1 MVHPALARLADR
13 RLAEPAGVALVGA
26 LALAGSIAEAYPAH
40 HYAGLHLEGH
50 PAPWAFA
57 LVVVP
62 ALALWWRRTHP
73 LTVFAIAVAAVAGWA
88 GTGQVYG
95 AALVVVLVAL
105 YALAVSDVA
114 RIRLAALA
122 VGGTLL
128 IWLVGGV
135 FGPWGWLG
143 GPQLDM
149 WAEMLA
155 AGAFGAAVAARRQW
169 RQSEQR
175 NRLQAARAHE
185 EETRR
190 QVDSERLR
198 IARELHD
205 VVAHSMAVINV
216 QASAAAVLVDDD
228 PARARDAI
236 QAIRRASK
244 DGLRELR
251 SILEVLRQVD
261 GDEPAVPLPGADAV
275 RALVE
280 ATCAAGSPARLS
292 LTADLAELSPAAA
305 LAAYRIV
312 QESLTN
318 VVRHSPGSATQ
329 VSLERRGDT
338 LLVVVRDDG
347 TGGVG
352 GGFADG
358 AGSGLT
364 GMRERASALGGSL
377 SAARRDGG
385 GFEVRAE
392 LPVTGG
398 AARGASPDAAARTGS
413 AAGASR

>member
-1 MVHPALARLADR
+1 M
-13 RLAEPAGVALVGA
+13 ALVGA
-26 LALAGSIAEAYPAH
+26 LALAGSIAEAYPGH
-40 HYAGLHLEGH
+40 HYAGLHLEHH
-50 PAPWAFA
+50 PSPWAFA
-57 LVVVP
+57 LVAVP

-73 LTVFAIAVAAVAGWA
+73 LLVFAAAVVSVTGWA
-88 GTGQVYG
+88 ATGQVYG

-105 YALAVSDVA
+105 YALAVSDVG
-114 RIRLAALA
+114 RVSLTALA

-128 IWLVGGV
+128 MWLVGGLL
-135 FGPWGWLG
+135 GPWGWWG

-169 RQSEQR
+169 RQSELR
-175 NRLQAARAHE
+175 NRLQGERAHE

-190 QVDSERLR
+190 QVDSERMR

-216 QASAAAVLVDDD
+216 QASAAAVLVDKE
-228 PARARDAI
+228 PVRAQEAI

-251 SILEVLRQVD
+251 SILQVLRQVD
-261 GDEPAVPLPGADAV
+261 GDEPAVPLPDADAL

-280 ATCAAGSPARLS
+280 AACAAGSPTRLS
-292 LTADLAELSPAAA
+292 ISADLTDVPPTTA

-318 VVRHSPGSATQ
+318 LVRHSPGSAAEVHLARQ
-329 VSLERRGDT
+329 GGS

-347 TGGVG
+347 TGEIGER
-352 GGFADG
+352 FSDG
-358 AGSGLT
+358 TGSGLT
-364 GMRERASALGGSL
+364 GMRERASALGGTL
-377 SAARRDGG
+377 AAQRRHGG

-392 LPVTGG
+392 FPAIGDIGEGARPLG
-398 AARGASPDAAARTGS
+398 AAQSDAAA
-413 AAGASR
+413 GAPR